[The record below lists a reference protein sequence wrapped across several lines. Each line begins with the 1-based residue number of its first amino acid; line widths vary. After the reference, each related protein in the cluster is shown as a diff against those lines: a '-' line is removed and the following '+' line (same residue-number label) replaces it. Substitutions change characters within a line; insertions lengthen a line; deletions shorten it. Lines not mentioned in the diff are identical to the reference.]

1 MDKVVLYIRSTLFAV
16 VYVVSAVIY
25 AIPSVLTYPLPFEKR
40 FRIISQW
47 ARFNLWWL
55 KITCNLRYEV
65 EGQENIPD
73 EPVVI
78 FCKHQSAWETLA
90 TQEIFPPQAWLLKR
104 ELLWIPF
111 FGWGLAMLEPIAID
125 RGAGRAAV
133 KQLVAQGKERLKQGR
148 WVIIFPEGTR
158 VPAGQHKE
166 FRPGGAILSE
176 KSGAPVLPVA
186 HNAGHYWP
194 KRSFLKKP
202 GVIRLVIGEPIN
214 TDGLKASEINK
225 RAEEWIKAK
234 TAELGEE
241 AERELANTTNSRDS
255 ISAS

>member
-1 MDKVVLYIRSTLFAV
+1 MDKVILYFRSSLFAV
-16 VYVVSAVIY
+16 VYVISAILY
-25 AIPSVLTYPLPFEKR
+25 AIPSVLTFPLPFEKR
-40 FRIISQW
+40 FAVISQW

-55 KITCNLRYEV
+55 KVTCNLRYEV
-65 EGQENIPD
+65 VGRENIPD

-78 FCKHQSAWETLA
+78 LCKHQSAWETLA

-133 KQLVAQGKERLKQGR
+133 KQLVTQGKERLKSGR

-158 VPAGQHKE
+158 VPAGQHRE
-166 FRPGGAILSE
+166 FRIGGAILAE

-186 HNAGHYWP
+186 HNAGYNWP
-194 KRSFLKKP
+194 KRGLKKP
-202 GVIRLVIGEPIN
+202 GVIRIVIGEPIR
-214 TDGLKASEINK
+214 TDGLKASEVNEK
-225 RAEEWIKAK
+225 AEAWIKAK
-234 TAELGEE
+234 TAELGAE
-241 AERELANTTNSRDS
+241 AEQELASMSKPQDK